1 MFCGFVKSIPIEIEE
16 AAMIDGCTPI
26 QTFFQVV
33 FPIMKPTAITVAILQ
48 AMWIWND
55 YLLPY
60 LVLDIKKYKT
70 IPIVI
75 QYLKGG
81 YGAVDWGTM
90 MAMLVLA
97 IVPIVVFYV
106 ACQKSGYSISTVSRV
121 LNHRND
127 VSPDA
132 KKKIEEVVEKFHFVP
147 NNNAKHLKQSNTKT
161 IVVLVKGISN
171 MLFSNIVEEIQ
182 QMIGRTDYTLVVSYI
197 DEDENEV
204 EQALQ
209 LCRERKPLGLLFLGG
224 NPEFFKQGFAKVD
237 VPSVLVTNRA
247 NNLPFENLSSVAT
260 DDIAAGKCAVD
271 ALLEAGHDKIG
282 IIGGDPVKSYTSHQ
296 RYLGCKE
303 SFAEHGKE
311 MDLEVC
317 YEKARFSFDSAY
329 RAMKRLVEKYPDLT
343 AVFAMSDVMAIGA
356 IRALRDMDYRVPE
369 DISVI
374 GFDGT
379 VLAEYYNPKLATIRQ
394 QYQTLAVRS
403 VEILFGQIELKKEP
417 IYEVVPFEFASG
429 ESIKNLK

>member
-1 MFCGFVKSIPIEIEE
+1 MFKKSYVGLENYKTAITQYDFLKALGWTLFITVLSVAVILICCSMTAWFITCVKNVFTKNYLPLMCVFYGYTVPDGYVYTFRNGRLLHLNTPWGIVIVYLGFGAGLAVFMFTGFVKSIPIEVEE
-16 AAMIDGCTPI
+16 AAMMDGCSPLR
-26 QTFFQVV
+26 TFFCVV
-33 FPIMKPTAITVAILQ
+33 VPMMKPTFI
-48 AMWIWND
+48 
-55 YLLPY
+55 
-60 LVLDIKKYKT
+60 
-70 IPIVI
+70 
-75 QYLKGG
+75 
-81 YGAVDWGTM
+81 
-90 MAMLVLA
+90 
-97 IVPIVVFYV
+97 
-106 ACQKSGYSISTVSRV
+106 
-121 LNHRND
+121 
-127 VSPDA
+127 
-132 KKKIEEVVEKFHFVP
+132 
-147 NNNAKHLKQSNTKT
+147 
-161 IVVLVKGISN
+161 
-171 MLFSNIVEEIQ
+171 
-182 QMIGRTDYTLVVSYI
+182 
-197 DEDENEV
+197 
-204 EQALQ
+204 
-209 LCRERKPLGLLFLGG
+209 
-224 NPEFFKQGFAKVD
+224 
-237 VPSVLVTNRA
+237 
-247 NNLPFENLSSVAT
+247 T

-403 VEILFGQIELKKEP
+403 VEILFGQIELKKRTD
-417 IYEVVPFEFASG
+417 
-429 ESIKNLK
+429 L

>member
-1 MFCGFVKSIPIEIEE
+1 MF
-16 AAMIDGCTPI
+16 
-26 QTFFQVV
+26 
-33 FPIMKPTAITVAILQ
+33 
-48 AMWIWND
+48 
-55 YLLPY
+55 
-60 LVLDIKKYKT
+60 
-70 IPIVI
+70 
-75 QYLKGG
+75 
-81 YGAVDWGTM
+81 
-90 MAMLVLA
+90 
-97 IVPIVVFYV
+97 
-106 ACQKSGYSISTVSRV
+106 
-121 LNHRND
+121 
-127 VSPDA
+127 
-132 KKKIEEVVEKFHFVP
+132 
-147 NNNAKHLKQSNTKT
+147 
-161 IVVLVKGISN
+161 
-171 MLFSNIVEEIQ
+171 
-182 QMIGRTDYTLVVSYI
+182 
-197 DEDENEV
+197 
-204 EQALQ
+204 
-209 LCRERKPLGLLFLGG
+209 
-224 NPEFFKQGFAKVD
+224 
-237 VPSVLVTNRA
+237 
-247 NNLPFENLSSVAT
+247 
-260 DDIAAGKCAVD
+260 
-271 ALLEAGHDKIG
+271 EAGHDKIG

-303 SFAEHGKE
+303 SFAEHNKE
-311 MDLEVC
+311 MNLEVC

>member
-1 MFCGFVKSIPIEIEE
+1 MVTIK
-16 AAMIDGCTPI
+16 
-26 QTFFQVV
+26 
-33 FPIMKPTAITVAILQ
+33 
-48 AMWIWND
+48 
-55 YLLPY
+55 
-60 LVLDIKKYKT
+60 DI
-70 IPIVI
+70 
-75 QYLKGG
+75 
-81 YGAVDWGTM
+81 ARE
-90 MAMLVLA
+90 
-97 IVPIVVFYV
+97 
-106 ACQKSGYSISTVSRV
+106 SGYSISTVSRV

-171 MLFSNIVEEIQ
+171 MLFSNIVEE
-182 QMIGRTDYTLVVSYI
+182 
-197 DEDENEV
+197 
-204 EQALQ
+204 
-209 LCRERKPLGLLFLGG
+209 
-224 NPEFFKQGFAKVD
+224 QGFAKVD

-303 SFAEHGKE
+303 SFAEHDKE